1 MLITTAIFLILNFL
15 SLGVGNLLMG
25 QGPSSEWY
33 LKLKKAPLSPAGWV
47 FGVAWIVIMICFS
60 LYMTE
65 LWTQVENQRLLVVL
79 FISQW
84 ILNVVWSLVFFR
96 FQKILEGLVIATLL
110 TVVVGFLFIYYLPT
124 LGLMSICIL
133 PYVVWMG
140 VAVYLN
146 GYILLN
152 N

>member
-1 MLITTAIFLILNFL
+1 MLITTTVFLILNFL
-15 SLGVGNLLMG
+15 ALGVGNLLMG

-33 LKLKKAPLSPAGWV
+33 LKLKTSPLTPVGWV
-47 FGVAWIVIMICFS
+47 FGVAWSVIMICFS

-65 LWTQVENQRLLVVL
+65 LWTQAENQRLLVI
-79 FISQW
+79 FYTSQW
-84 ILNVVWSLVFFR
+84 ILNVIWSLVFFR
-96 FQKILEGLVIATLL
+96 FQRVFEGLVIATLL
-110 TVVVGFLFIYYLPT
+110 TILVGFLLVYYLPT